1 MIVALVPVKRLA
13 AAKSRLFPAL
23 GREAAR
29 TIALALLRDV
39 LEPLLAVRGLAAVEV
54 VTEDEEV
61 AEAARAIG
69 AGARVRPDPGLN
81 AALDGAAA
89 ELAAEG
95 ASGLLVVLGDVA
107 GATARDVEA
116 LLAALAALGGRGVVL
131 APSRDGGTSA
141 LLRAPVDAIPS
152 RFGPD
157 SAAAHR
163 LAAESAGVPFRALE
177 LPSLAIDVD
186 APSDVAAL
194 LRASEGGAHL
204 RRALRELGLEGA
216 C

>member
-1 MIVALVPVKRLA
+1 MIVALVPVKRLSS
-13 AAKSRLFPAL
+13 AKSRLFPAL

-29 TIALALLRDV
+29 TVALALLRDV
-39 LEPLLAVRGLAAVEV
+39 LEPLLAARGLAAVEV
-54 VTEDEEV
+54 VTED
-61 AEAARAIG
+61 AEAADAARAIG

-81 AALDGAAA
+81 AALDAAA
-89 ELAAEG
+89 RELASAG
-95 ASGLLVVLGDVA
+95 ATGLLVVLGDVA

-116 LLAALAALGGRGVVL
+116 VLAALDSLGGRGVVL

-152 RFGPD
+152 CFGPD

-163 LAAESAGVPFRALE
+163 RAAEEAGLPFRELA

-186 APSDVAAL
+186 APEDLAAL
-194 LRASEGGAHL
+194 LRAPEGGTHL
-204 RRALRELGLEGA
+204 RQALREIGIEGA